1 MGRRNE
7 SIADL
12 LVKAPW
18 WVSILFAGLSF
29 AGLRWVFPALV
40 GQDKLLQ
47 AVAAEAGKL
56 AFLPAILFGLLAVG
70 SALFAAKRR
79 RLVDHQQSLES
90 LRATSWKDFEYLV
103 GEAYR
108 RQGFDVDYSL
118 GRGADGGVDLVLRK
132 DGRRSVVQCKQ
143 WKLFSVGSPVV
154 QQMYGIMTGEGAD
167 EVIVVTSG
175 RFTEDAKAFAQ
186 GKPIRLVD
194 GPSLL
199 QLVKGVQAGRTNN
212 QRTEPENALTAAP
225 PKCPRC
231 GNEMVLRTARHGSR
245 AGSNFWGCPSYPKCK
260 GMLPLANQ

>member
-1 MGRRNE
+1 MGRREE
-7 SIADL
+7 SLAVL
-12 LVKAPW
+12 LLKAPW
-18 WVSILFAGLSF
+18 WVSVLLAALSF

-56 AFLPAILFGLLAVG
+56 AYLPAILFGLLAVG

-79 RLVDHQQSLES
+79 RLVDDQQSLES
-90 LRATSWKDFEYLV
+90 LRAASWKDFEYLV

-143 WKLFSVGSPVV
+143 WKLFSVGSPVI

-186 GKPIRLVD
+186 GKPILLVD
-194 GPSLL
+194 GPGLL
-199 QLVKGVQAGRTNN
+199 ELVKGVQAGIANGP
-212 QRTEPENALTAAP
+212 QREAEAVLAASP
-225 PKCPRC
+225 PKCLRC
-231 GNEMVLRTARHGSR
+231 GSEMVLRTARRGSQV
-245 AGSNFWGCPSYPKCK
+245 GSNFWGCTSYPKCK
-260 GMLPLANQ
+260 GTRPV